1 MSYATT
7 QEHLLEELDRLD
19 VVLEAAEAAENVI
32 ERDEESATERATL
45 ATEPREL
52 PLALP
57 KEARDR
63 IRELT
68 AEIERECDATDA
80 VTLRLRV
87 LADQFDLSR
96 RHLDTL
102 LLALA
107 PRLDRSYGEQ
117 YERLQRS
124 TTLSRLTVVL
134 LERLFSRTPEERLA
148 AGALVASDSPLRRH
162 GLLEVVSP
170 PDGVATERGRQYVV
184 DDRIV
189 DYLKGY
195 DGLDPALETALGR
208 HAAGD
213 AAALEEREIDPALGV
228 DDLAIGE
235 DLAERLASLPADDGT
250 GRRFYFAGPD
260 GTEKRRALEAVCSAE
275 EYLRADLEAVLDA
288 GALDALVREAK
299 LLGKPLQLTGAG
311 RATFDASEREW
322 SLEAVFDR
330 LTAVDTELFVTG
342 AEAWTPSTVM
352 ETDVD
357 AILEFPRSSLAIR
370 RQFWTARADDLPDAL
385 EPEVL
390 AGTFELTHGQLEAA
404 LSTARSLAGGG
415 EVTADDVYE
424 GCRAQS
430 ADGLGD
436 LAQQLEPD
444 SDWTDIQL
452 RDDTMRKLELVCDH
466 VRHQGRIYGDWGFE
480 EQFSRGTGV
489 VALFKGDS
497 GTGKTMAAEILA
509 ADIGMDLYKID
520 LSSVVS
526 KYIGE
531 TEENLERIFEEAE
544 HSNAILLFDEADA
557 VFGDR
562 SQVSSAT
569 DRYAN
574 VEVNYLLQRVEAYD
588 GVILMTTN
596 YASNIDSA
604 FTRRIDHTVTFE
616 MPREATRERIWRHV
630 FPDDAPTRGI
640 DYEFLSSFEFTGGRI
655 KTVGQTAAILAA
667 GDDDGI
673 AMSHV
678 VRAVQLEYEKT
689 GRLLQPPQ
697 FEPYDD
703 HLILD

>member
-1 MSYATT
+1 MRYATT
-7 QEHLLEELDRLD
+7 QEHLLAELDRID
-19 VVLEAAEAAENVI
+19 AILEAAEDTENPVL
-32 ERDEESATERATL
+32 RDESPTTDAATL
-45 ATEPREL
+45 AAEPSGL

-57 KEARDR
+57 ERDR
-63 IRELT
+63 ERIGELT
-68 AEIERECDATDA
+68 DEIERNCVATGDA
-80 VTLRLRV
+80 TLRLRV
-87 LADQFDLSR
+87 LADRFDLSR
-96 RHLDTL
+96 RHLDAL

-107 PRLDRSYGEQ
+107 PRLDTSYTAQ
-117 YERLQRS
+117 YERLQENR
-124 TTLSRLTVVL
+124 LCSRLTVVL

-148 AGALVASDSPLRRH
+148 AGALVASESPLRRH

-195 DGLDPALETALGR
+195 DGLDPALETTLGR

-213 AAALEEREIDPALGV
+213 AAALETREIDPTLGV
-228 DDLAIGE
+228 DDLVIDD
-235 DLAERLASLPADDGT
+235 DLTARLASLPVDGT
-250 GRRFYFAGPD
+250 GRRFYFSGPD
-260 GTEKRRALEAVCSAE
+260 GTEKHRALEAVCSAE

-288 GALDALVREAK
+288 GALDALVREAT

-311 RATFDASEREW
+311 AATFDARERER
-322 SLEAVFDR
+322 SLEAVLDR
-330 LTAVDTELFVTG
+330 FADVEIDLFVTG
-342 AEAWTPSTVM
+342 VAAWTPSAVM
-352 ETDVD
+352 DTEID
-357 AILEFPRSSLAIR
+357 AILEFPRSSLALR
-370 RQFWTARADDLPDAL
+370 RRFWTAHADDLPEDL
-385 EPEVL
+385 DPEVL

-404 LSTARSLAGGG
+404 LSTARSLAGGD
-415 EVTADDVYE
+415 EITADDVYE

-430 ADGLGD
+430 ADGLD
-436 LAQQLEPD
+436 ELAQQLEPD
-444 SDWTDIQL
+444 SDWDDIQL

-509 ADIGMDLYKID
+509 NDVGMDLYKID

-616 MPREATRERIWRHV
+616 MPHEATRERIWKHV
-630 FPDDAPTRGI
+630 FPADAPTCDI

-655 KTVGQTAAILAA
+655 KTIGQTAAILAA
-667 GDDDGI
+667 GDDDEIGMAHI
-673 AMSHV
+673 

-703 HLILD
+703 HLRLE